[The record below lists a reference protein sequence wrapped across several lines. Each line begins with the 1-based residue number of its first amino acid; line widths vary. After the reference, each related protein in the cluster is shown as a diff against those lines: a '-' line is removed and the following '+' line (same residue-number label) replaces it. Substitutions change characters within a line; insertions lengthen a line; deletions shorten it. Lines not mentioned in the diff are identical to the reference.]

1 MSSDK
6 NRLLIGETCRA
17 KSDRLERAKENGGVR
32 KRGGRDFGEKRL
44 LGGWG

>member
-17 KSDRLERAKENGGVR
+17 KSDRLERAKGNEEVR
-32 KRGGRDFGEKRL
+32 NRSRRDFGEKRL
-44 LGGWG
+44 

>member
-17 KSDRLERAKENGGVR
+17 KSDRLERTKENGGFRNRV
-32 KRGGRDFGEKRL
+32 GRDFGEKRL
-44 LGGWG
+44 

>member
-32 KRGGRDFGEKRL
+32 KRVERDFGERRL
-44 LGGWG
+44 